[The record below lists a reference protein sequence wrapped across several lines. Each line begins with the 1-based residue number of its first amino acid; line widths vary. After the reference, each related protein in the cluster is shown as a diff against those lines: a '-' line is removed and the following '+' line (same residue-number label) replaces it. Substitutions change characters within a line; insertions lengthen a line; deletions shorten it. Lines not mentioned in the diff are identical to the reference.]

1 MDDACRVEM
10 GIKVRNVRVP
20 EKSGAQRM
28 EDTVAA
34 GERWVR
40 RKDDI
45 RVVID
50 RRQVISI
57 VENMEGKTSRER

>member
-50 RRQVISI
+50 RRQSFQ
-57 VENMEGKTSRER
+57 